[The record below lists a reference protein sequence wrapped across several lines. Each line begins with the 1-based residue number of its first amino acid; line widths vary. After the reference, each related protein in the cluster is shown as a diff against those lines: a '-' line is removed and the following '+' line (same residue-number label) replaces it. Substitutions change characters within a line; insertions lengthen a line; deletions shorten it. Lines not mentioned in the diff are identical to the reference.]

1 MADMPPKQPV
11 TGTASVRM
19 DTGSALPRM
28 EDELGDAVPVTPAS
42 PPPPPQGMSASA
54 ALVTMHDAAS
64 QSGGDAF
71 RVLKAFQDYL
81 ESERQR
87 ARRRMTILGCVFAA
101 VIVVVVGAFMAIWF
115 ATMRNMQATNAQLLQ
130 AALSSRER
138 ETPQPVVAP
147 QPQPSA
153 ADTAKAVAEAIATA
167 QAEQSA
173 TFAKAIEDM
182 NASLEAM
189 RESSRKAEAERIKA
203 EEVAR
208 KALAEK
214 AAAEKAAKEA
224 AAKALAEKAA
234 AEKAAKEAA
243 AKALAEKEAREKA
256 AKAAAAKA
264 AQEKAAAAKAA
275 ASSNPAPIL
284 PRDDPSRGSAAPILP
299 RDDTSRGSAAPAKPT
314 LTIPRYDAPPPPEG
328 FMQESM
334 AVRLPREPHPVFW
347 RIYMPK

>member
-28 EDELGDAVPVTPAS
+28 DDELGDAVPVTPAS

-138 ETPQPVVAP
+138 ETPQPAVAP

-173 TFAKAIEDM
+173 TFAKALEDM

-284 PRDDPSRGSAAPILP
+284 PRDD
-299 RDDTSRGSAAPAKPT
+299 TSRGPAAPAKPT

-328 FMQESM
+328 FTQESM

>member
-28 EDELGDAVPVTPAS
+28 DDELGDAVPVTPAS

-138 ETPQPVVAP
+138 ETPQPAVAP

-173 TFAKAIEDM
+173 TFAKALEDM

-189 RESSRKAEAERIKA
+189 RESSRKAEAERIQA

-264 AQEKAAAAKAA
+264 A
-275 ASSNPAPIL
+275 ASSNP
-284 PRDDPSRGSAAPILP
+284 APILP
-299 RDDTSRGSAAPAKPT
+299 RDDTSRGSAPILPRDDTSRGPAAPAKPA

>member
-138 ETPQPVVAP
+138 ETRQPAVAP

-284 PRDDPSRGSAAPILP
+284 PRDDTSRGSAPILP
-299 RDDTSRGSAAPAKPT
+299 RDDPSRGSAAPAKPA

>member
-138 ETPQPVVAP
+138 ETPQPIVAT

-173 TFAKAIEDM
+173 TFAKALEDM

-264 AQEKAAAAKAA
+264 AQEKAAA
-275 ASSNPAPIL
+275 SSNPAPIL
-284 PRDDPSRGSAAPILP
+284 PRDDPSRGPAAPILP